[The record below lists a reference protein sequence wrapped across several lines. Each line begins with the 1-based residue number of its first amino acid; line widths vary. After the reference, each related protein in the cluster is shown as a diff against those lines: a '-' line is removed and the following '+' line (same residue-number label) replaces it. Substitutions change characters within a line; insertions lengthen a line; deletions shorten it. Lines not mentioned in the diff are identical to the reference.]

1 MQAMSRPRA
10 RDFPVRPPM
19 QVKAKKSSANISGG
33 PNFRAAS
40 ARNGEI
46 SITATTLTVPPM
58 NDPKADIPSAGPA
71 RPCRAI
77 W

>member
-1 MQAMSRPRA
+1 
-10 RDFPVRPPM
+10 M

-33 PNFRAAS
+33 PNFRAVS
-40 ARNGEI
+40 ARKGEI

-58 NDPKADIPSAGPA
+58 KEPKADIPSAGPA